1 MNNTGINISYLSILL
16 RKLRHKIG
24 AKSFEPETKMN
35 DLCGEMITPQS
46 GEYRYIHEF
55 GNILEL
61 ILYWVCDSVATF
73 KK

>member
-1 MNNTGINISYLSILL
+1 MKCHSIETTSTMNNTGINISYLSILL

-61 ILYWVCDSVATF
+61 ILY
-73 KK
+73 